1 MWSIGACRVQP
12 LAYEP
17 HRHQHPH
24 HQVVLG
30 LHGQVW
36 FELPPAQQR
45 HFGPGHGCLLPSD
58 CEHSFHGD
66 GDNAVVIIDVSV
78 KDESPLLIDA
88 DLFQQLF
95 AEPRFVDLDDNLRSL
110 IASLAQELESR
121 PHDLP
126 LQQHISGLL
135 LHSLF
140 HRIAPYRHPS
150 HTIGGRIDMA
160 MLDQLIAERLTDKI
174 GVDELASACHM
185 SSSQFHLRFRQLTG
199 MTPYQ
204 YVLQQRVQQ
213 AAWLLQNSSM
223 SISAIAAE
231 TGFANQSALNHAIKA
246 RFGLSPGQLRR
257 K

>member
-12 LAYEP
+12 LAHEP

-45 HFGPGHGCLLPSD
+45 HFGPEHGCLLPSD

-95 AEPRFVDLDDNLRSL
+95 AEPRFVDLDDNLRNL

-150 HTIGGRIDMA
+150 HTRGGRIDMA